1 MLEKNDKVIDMGY
14 PYSFKVKNVG
24 GRETYEELDLADYV
38 SIQIEQRQINEKLV
52 SVFRL
57 IDRNG
62 YKKTLDFG
70 DRKEDAA
77 DFLQEWEKYTKT
89 NGEEKANL

>member
-1 MLEKNDKVIDMGY
+1 MSF

-24 GRETYEELDLADYV
+24 GRETYEELDLANYV
-38 SIQIEQRQINEKLV
+38 SIEIEQRKINEKLL

-57 IDRNG
+57 IDHNG
-62 YKKTLDFG
+62 YKTTLDFG

-77 DFLQEWEKYTKT
+77 DFLEEWEKYKNAANKT
-89 NGEEKANL
+89 DE

>member
-1 MLEKNDKVIDMGY
+1 MSY

-24 GRETYEELDLADYV
+24 GRETFEEINLEDYV
-38 SIQIEQRQINEKLV
+38 DMQVEQRQINEKLL

-57 IDRNG
+57 TDHNG

-77 DFLQEWEKYTKT
+77 DFLEEWEKFTK
-89 NGEEKANL
+89 NSNIVSPKE

>member
-1 MLEKNDKVIDMGY
+1 MSF

-24 GRETYEELDLADYV
+24 GRETYEELDLANYV
-38 SIQIEQRQINEKLV
+38 SIEIEQRKINEKLL

-62 YKKTLDFG
+62 YKTTLDFG

-77 DFLQEWEKYTKT
+77 DFLEEWEKYINSK
-89 NGEEKANL
+89 NDRNSA